1 MSDRHNYPAYKWHP
15 ETAEQRLFTKAAE
28 VPEGWLDT
36 HPDNLKNVSEPV
48 RDAAGKIIKPVDAV
62 DRDYPAM
69 KWDPVSGEARTFT
82 KAAEVPEGWLDTHP
96 ANVANVAKPAPD
108 NKKVVEAAAKAAP
121 LPLTRKE
128 MVKALQDGGIAF
140 DPAAKVDVLYA
151 ILTEAVK
158 KFLTTAEIE
167 FDPAMDTKALL
178 ALVPPVQE

>member
-1 MSDRHNYPAYKWHP
+1 MSDRNNYPAYKWHP

-48 RDAAGKIIKPVDAV
+48 KDANGKVIKPVDAV

-82 KAAEVPEGWLDTHP
+82 KAVEVPEGWLDTHP
-96 ANVANVAKPAPD
+96 ANVANVAKQEAP
-108 NKKVVEAAAKAAP
+108 KTAEAPAKAAP

-128 MVKALQDGGIAF
+128 MVKALQDGGVAF